1 MEAKKISITYNDYV
15 RGIQFLNV
23 EEQLALLELI
33 STGLK
38 KKIGRKKKSS
48 FMQLEGLGADVWNGI
63 DAHDYVQKERE
74 SWR

>member
-48 FMQLEGLGADVWNGI
+48 IMQLEGLGADVWNGI
-63 DAHDYVQKERE
+63 DAHDYLQKERE

>member
-1 MEAKKISITYNDYV
+1 MEAKKIAITYNDYV
-15 RGIQFLNV
+15 KGIQFLNV
-23 EEQLALLELI
+23 EEQLALLELL

-38 KKIGRKKKSS
+38 KKIGRKKKNSI
-48 FMQLEGLGADVWNGI
+48 MQLEGLGADVWNGI